1 MDQKQHVNFQFFRF
15 LLVGAIGTAAHFAV
29 LIILVSGLGI
39 NPVIGSTAGFITG
52 MVINYSLNRRFT
64 FYSKRAHKEAF
75 WRFVTVAFIG
85 MIINS
90 SAMALFTMGMNIHYL
105 VAQAMA
111 SIMALSWNFLGSRH
125 WVFKGHKK

>member
-1 MDQKQHVNFQFFRF
+1 MNEKQHVYFQFFRF

-29 LIILVSGLGI
+29 LIILVSGLDI

-64 FYSKRAHKEAF
+64 FFSKRAHKEAF

-90 SAMALFTMGMNIHYL
+90 SAMALFTMAMSIHYL
-105 VAQAMA
+105 IAQVMA
-111 SIMALSWNFLGSRH
+111 TIMAFSWNFFGSRH
-125 WVFKGHKK
+125 WVFKEHKK